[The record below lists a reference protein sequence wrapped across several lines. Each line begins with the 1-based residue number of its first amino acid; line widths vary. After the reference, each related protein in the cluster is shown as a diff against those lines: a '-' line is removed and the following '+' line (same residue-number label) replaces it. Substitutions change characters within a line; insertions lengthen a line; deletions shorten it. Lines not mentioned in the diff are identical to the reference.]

1 MTLVMGITVRGPP
14 PSVAGGAGDVMCSVT
29 LRPATDVV
37 PPLGRRPLP
46 HRSYRL
52 AVGFTLGAVVLGSAV
67 CATESGA
74 ACPTWPGCFQGAV
87 TPNGLQSGIE
97 FTHRVVAFL
106 SLVFLGLAAWE
117 GRRLSDRRLR
127 WFPRAALVMAIASG
141 VFGMMI
147 ILFRLPLVLGLIDV
161 GAALTA
167 LSLITYAAVRL
178 DSPGPGTRLSG
189 AAWATQVI
197 VILMH
202 LLGIVV
208 AGKGSFVRCLGWPV
222 WRIVGS
228 DLSPGLQGVRIA
240 LGVVAAALL
249 AGVLVAALRR
259 PALRLQAALL
269 GATWLAEL
277 VMGQAIIGQFTGAQQ
292 RSIGFAAVY
301 SMLAGLIVW
310 QIALLAS
317 RAGKPATAQ

>member
-1 MTLVMGITVRGPP
+1 
-14 PSVAGGAGDVMCSVT
+14 MCSVT

-208 AGKGSFVRCLGWPV
+208 AAKGSFVRCLGWPV
-222 WRIVGS
+222 WRIVES
-228 DLSPGLQGVRIA
+228 DAYPALQGVRIA
-240 LGVVAAALL
+240 LGLLAAALL
-249 AGVLVAALRR
+249 IGVSVVAWRRTDLRR
-259 PALRLQAALL
+259 SVMLL
-269 GATWLAEL
+269 SSAWLVEL
-277 VMGQAIIGQFTGAQQ
+277 VLGQMILGQFTGGEA
-292 RSIGFAAVY
+292 RSIGLAGAY
-301 SMLAGLIVW
+301 SMLAGVIVW
-310 QIALLAS
+310 LIALLAS
-317 RAGKPATAQ
+317 RAGRPVAP

>member
-1 MTLVMGITVRGPP
+1 
-14 PSVAGGAGDVMCSVT
+14 MCSVT
-29 LRPATDVV
+29 LHPATDVV
-37 PPLGRRPLP
+37 PPIGRRPLP

-167 LSLITYAAVRL
+167 LSLMTYAAVRL

-228 DLSPGLQGVRIA
+228 DSYPALQGVRIA
-240 LGVVAAALL
+240 LGLIAVALLVVVLVVAWRRADLRSSAMLL
-249 AGVLVAALRR
+249 AGALVV
-259 PALRLQAALL
+259 
-269 GATWLAEL
+269 EL
-277 VMGQAIIGQFTGAQQ
+277 VMGQLIVGQFTGVES
-292 RSIGFAAVY
+292 RSIGIAGAY

-310 QIALLAS
+310 LIALLAS
-317 RAGKPATAQ
+317 RAGRTVTA

>member
-1 MTLVMGITVRGPP
+1 M
-14 PSVAGGAGDVMCSVT
+14 SVVT
-29 LRPATDVV
+29 LHPATGVV
-37 PPLGRRPLP
+37 PPLGARALP
-46 HRSYRL
+46 RSSYRL

-106 SLVFLGLAAWE
+106 SLVFLGLAAYQ
-117 GRRLSDRRLR
+117 GRRLTDRRLR
-127 WFPRAALVMAIASG
+127 WFPLAALVMAIASG

-147 ILFRLPLVLGLIDV
+147 ILFSLPLVLGLIDV
-161 GAALTA
+161 GAAMTA

-178 DSPGPGTRLSG
+178 DSPGGGTRLSG
-189 AAWATQVI
+189 AAWVTQGVVI
-197 VILMH
+197 VMH

-222 WRIVGS
+222 WRIVES
-228 DLSPGLQGVRIA
+228 DAYPALQGVRIA
-240 LGVVAAALL
+240 LGLVAVALVVGVLVVAWRRAELRRSAMLL
-249 AGVLVAALRR
+249 AG
-259 PALRLQAALL
+259 ALL
-269 GATWLAEL
+269 VEL
-277 VMGQAIIGQFTGAQQ
+277 VMGQVIVGQFTGGEP
-292 RSIGFAAVY
+292 RSIALAGAY

-310 QIALLAS
+310 LIALLAS
-317 RAGKPATAQ
+317 RAGRPVTAS

>member
-1 MTLVMGITVRGPP
+1 
-14 PSVAGGAGDVMCSVT
+14 MCRVT
-29 LRPATDVV
+29 SNPATDVV
-37 PPLGRRPLP
+37 PALGTRPLLR
-46 HRSYRL
+46 RSYRL

-74 ACPTWPGCFQGAV
+74 ACPTWPGCFQGAI

-117 GRRLSDRRLR
+117 GRRLTDRRLR
-127 WFPRAALVMAIASG
+127 WFPLAGLVMAIASG

-147 ILFRLPLVLGLIDV
+147 ILFSLPLVLGLIDV
-161 GAALTA
+161 GAAMTA

-189 AAWATQVI
+189 TVWVTQAAVI
-197 VILMH
+197 VMH

-222 WRIVGS
+222 WRIVAS
-228 DLSPGLQGVRIA
+228 DSYPALQGVRIA
-240 LGVVAAALL
+240 LGVVAAVLLVGVMVVAWRRVELRRSVMLL
-249 AGVLVAALRR
+249 AGAWSV
-259 PALRLQAALL
+259 
-269 GATWLAEL
+269 EL
-277 VMGQAIIGQFTGAQQ
+277 VMGQVIVGQFTGGEP
-292 RSIGFAAVY
+292 RSIGLAAAY

-310 QIALLAS
+310 LIALLAS
-317 RAGKPATAQ
+317 RAGRPVEPR

>member
-1 MTLVMGITVRGPP
+1 
-14 PSVAGGAGDVMCSVT
+14 MCCVT
-29 LRPATDVV
+29 LDRSTDVV
-37 PPLGRRPLP
+37 PPLGTRALP

-74 ACPTWPGCFQGAV
+74 ACPTWPGCFQSAV

-106 SLVFLGLAAWE
+106 ALVFLGLAAWE
-117 GRRLSDRRLR
+117 GRRLTDRRLR
-127 WFPRAALVMAIASG
+127 WFPLAALMMAVASG

-147 ILFRLPLVLGLIDV
+147 ILFSLPLVLGLIDV
-161 GAALTA
+161 AAAMTA

-178 DSPGPGTRLSG
+178 DSPGHGTRLSG
-189 AAWATQVI
+189 AAWATQVV

-222 WRIVGS
+222 WRIVES
-228 DLSPGLQGVRIA
+228 DSYPALQGVRIA
-240 LGVVAAALL
+240 LGLVAAAVLV
-249 AGVLVAALRR
+249 GVLVVAWRRAELRKSV
-259 PALRLQAALL
+259 ALL
-269 GATWLAEL
+269 ACAWLVEL
-277 VMGQAIIGQFTGAQQ
+277 VMGQVIVGQFTGGEA
-292 RSIGFAAVY
+292 RSIGLAAAY
-301 SMLAGLIVW
+301 STLAGLIVW
-310 QIALLAS
+310 LIALLAS
-317 RAGKPATAQ
+317 RAGRTVAPY